1 MALFSNAS
9 YNTGVAITTS
19 DTDNIVCPSGLVVT
33 DAIYV
38 GAGGDIVVV
47 QQDGNTYTLVGAI
60 AGTII
65 PVRAKRINQT
75 NTTASNLVA
84 LFSV

>member
-9 YNTGVAITTS
+9 YNKGVAITTS
-19 DTDNIVCPSGLVVT
+19 DTDNIVCPAGLPVT
-33 DAIYV
+33 DAIWV
-38 GAGGDIVVV
+38 GTGGDIVVV
-47 QQDGNTYTLVGAI
+47 PQDDDTYTLVGAI

-75 NTTASNLVA
+75 NTTADNLVA